1 MEKIIER
8 ISNYHIV
15 NTLIPGFIFVYLSKQ
30 LLSVDL
36 YSENV
41 LYNFFIFYMLGI
53 ICNRI
58 GSIIVEPF
66 FKFINIV
73 EFAPYEEYV
82 KAEQKNPKIE
92 TLNTDNNFYR
102 TMCAT
107 IIFIIG
113 EKFYIY
119 LIAVCPFIASY
130 KNEILIFVV
139 LALFAFSYHKQTSY
153 IKKRVETINKKDS

>member
-1 MEKIIER
+1 MEKLIER

-15 NTLIPGFIFVYLSKQ
+15 NTLIPGFIFTYLSKQ

-36 YSENV
+36 YSENA

-58 GSIIVEPF
+58 GSIIIEPF
-66 FKFINIV
+66 FKFTHIIK
-73 EFAPYEEYV
+73 FAPYEEYV
-82 KAEQKNPKIE
+82 KAELKNPKIE

-107 IIFIIG
+107 ILFIIG
-113 EKFYIY
+113 EKIFIY
-119 LIAVCPFIASY
+119 LTATFSFIASY
-130 KNEILIFVV
+130 KNEILIFLV
-139 LALFAFSYHKQTSY
+139 LALFTFSYHKQTSY
-153 IKKRVETINKKDS
+153 IKKRVDTVNKQDS

>member
-41 LYNFFIFYMLGI
+41 LYNFFVFYMLGI

-58 GSIIVEPF
+58 GSIIIEPF
-66 FKFINIV
+66 FKLIRIV
-73 EFAPYEEYV
+73 KFAPYEEYV

-107 IIFIIG
+107 ILLVVA
-113 EKFYIY
+113 ERFYIY
-119 LIAVCPFIASY
+119 LIAVSPFVASY
-130 KNEILIFVV
+130 KSEILIILTLV
-139 LALFAFSYHKQTSY
+139 LFSFSYHKQTSY
-153 IKKRVETINKKDS
+153 IKKRVDAVNKQNS

>member
-30 LLSVDL
+30 FLSVDL

-41 LYNFFIFYMLGI
+41 LYNFFVFYMLGI

-58 GSIIVEPF
+58 GSIIIEPF
-66 FKFINIV
+66 FKFTKIIK
-73 EFAPYEEYV
+73 FASYEEYV
-82 KAEQKNPKIE
+82 KAELKNPKIE

-107 IIFIIG
+107 ILLVVA
-113 EKFYIY
+113 ERFYIY
-119 LIAVCPFIASY
+119 LIAASQFVASY
-130 KNEILIFVV
+130 KNEILIILTLV
-139 LALFAFSYHKQTSY
+139 LFSFSYHKQTSY
-153 IKKRVETINKKDS
+153 IKKRVDAVNRQNS